1 MANTFGKMADEQN
14 NQNTRVSYDVGSL
27 VGKEPVDID
36 KYNFI
41 DTKIESVEIHNYGK
55 AGEEERLR
63 LVVKT
68 QKVDE
73 QNNNMRGVEFITLFR
88 DKDNSQN
95 IAYSQSP
102 NSTAQKMLT
111 WFKVNDFKEL
121 EGMDCK
127 TQVRLKDNGSK
138 SLGIYYG

>member
-1 MANTFGKMADEQN
+1 MANEQN

-88 DKDNSQN
+88 DKDSPQIDSQIPN

-111 WFKVNDFKEL
+111 WFKVNNFKEL

-127 TQVRLKDNGSK
+127 TQVRLKDNGNK

>member
-1 MANTFGKMADEQN
+1 MADEQN